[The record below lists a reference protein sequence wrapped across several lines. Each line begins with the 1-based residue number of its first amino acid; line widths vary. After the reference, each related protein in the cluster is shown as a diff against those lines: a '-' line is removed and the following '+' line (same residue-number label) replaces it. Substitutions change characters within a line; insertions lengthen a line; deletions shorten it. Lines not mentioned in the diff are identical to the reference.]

1 MKKYTFYSLCMIL
14 FLVSACK
21 KENAKKNTPNIIEEE
36 VTTPTPFLWEASNMY
51 FLLTDRFY
59 NGDPSNDLQFDR
71 SKKTGV
77 LRGFEGG
84 DIKGI
89 TAKIKEGYFNE
100 LGINALWFTPVVEQ
114 VHGAVD
120 EGTGITY
127 GYHGYWAK
135 DWTQLDPNFGT
146 MEDLKTLVDLAH
158 DHGIRVV
165 MDVVLNH
172 TGPVTDQDPFWGKE
186 WAREDPNCKFSTY
199 ENTTACSLVEN
210 LPDILTESTIEVD
223 LPQLLVEKWKSEER
237 YDQEIK
243 ELNAFFAENNY
254 KKTPRNYIIKWL
266 TDYIR
271 ELGIDAYRV
280 DTAKHVDEASWVVL
294 RAQAEKAFA
303 AYKKEHPDKVLDD
316 NDFFMLGEVYNY
328 SVDGGR
334 SFDFGDGTKVD
345 YFANGFDNL
354 INFQFK
360 YDAQGDYHTLF
371 TKYDSINSNSHKG
384 KSITNYATSHD
395 DGQPFD
401 ITREK
406 AKETGTKLLLTP
418 GISQIY
424 YGDESAR
431 NLIIEGTQGDATLRS
446 FMNWDDQKNS
456 PKTKEILEHWRKL
469 GQFRANHPAIGA
481 GKHTVL
487 SNNDPYYIFSR
498 RLTKDEYTDHVIIGL
513 NLPLGKKEFMV
524 DDAFA
529 KADYLIETYS
539 KQKVRVIDGKVSFT
553 SPFDIALLEMD
564 N

>member
-1 MKKYTFYSLCMIL
+1 MKKYTLYSLSMIL

-21 KENAKKNTPNIIEEE
+21 KESTEKNTPIITEAAIEI
-36 VTTPTPFLWEASNMY
+36 PTPFLWEASNMY
-51 FLLTDRFY
+51 FLLTDRFH
-59 NGDPSNDLQFDR
+59 NGDLSNDVHFDR
-71 SKKTGV
+71 SKETAV

-89 TAKIKEGYFNE
+89 TEKIKEGYFKK
-100 LGINALWFTPVVEQ
+100 LGINALWFTPVIEQ

-146 MEDLKTLVDLAH
+146 MEDLKTLVDVAH
-158 DHGIRVV
+158 NNGIRVV

-172 TGPVTDQDPFWGKE
+172 TGPVTDQDAFWGKE

-210 LPDILTESTIEVD
+210 LPDILTESTTEVE
-223 LPQLLVEKWKSEER
+223 LPKLLVEKWKSEER

-243 ELNAFFAENNY
+243 ELDAFFAENKY

-266 TDYIR
+266 TDYVR
-271 ELGIDAYRV
+271 ELGIDAFRV

-303 AYKKEHPDKVLDD
+303 TYKKAHPDKVLDD

-371 TKYDSINSNSHKG
+371 TKYDSINNTSHKG

-401 ITREK
+401 VTREK
-406 AKETGTKLLLTP
+406 AKETGTKLVLTP

-446 FMNWDDQKNS
+446 FMNWEDQKSS
-456 PKTKEILEHWRKL
+456 PETKEILEHWRKL

-487 SNNDPYYIFSR
+487 SNNNPYYIFSR
-498 RLTKDEYTDHVIIGL
+498 HLTKDKYTDHVIVGL
-513 NLPLGKKEFMV
+513 NLPLGKKEFAV

-539 KQKVRVIDGKVSFT
+539 KQKIRVIDGKVSFS
-553 SPFDIALLEMD
+553 SPFDIALLEMGK
-564 N
+564 

>member
-1 MKKYTFYSLCMIL
+1 MKNYTIYPLFVLL

-21 KENAKKNTPNIIEEE
+21 EGKTDKSTSDIVVEE
-36 VTTPTPFLWEASNMY
+36 VDIPIPFLWEASNMY
-51 FLLTDRFY
+51 FLLTDRFH
-59 NGDPSNDLQFDR
+59 NGDPSNDINFDR
-71 SKKTGV
+71 TKKTAV

-84 DIKGI
+84 DLKGI
-89 TAKIKEGYFNE
+89 KDKIEEGYFTE

-114 VHGAVD
+114 VHAAVD
-120 EGTGITY
+120 EGTGATY

-146 MEDLKTLVDLAH
+146 MEDLKEVVDIAH
-158 DHGIRVV
+158 AKGIRVV

-172 TGPVTDQDPFWGKE
+172 TGPVTDQDPFWGTD

-210 LPDILTESTIEVD
+210 LPDILTESTTEVE
-223 LPQLLVEKWKSEER
+223 LPELLVTKWKSEGR
-237 YDQEIK
+237 YEQETK
-243 ELNAFFAENNY
+243 ELDAFFTESNY

-266 TDYIR
+266 TDYVR

-294 RAQAEKAFA
+294 RTEADKAFA
-303 AYKKEHPDKVLDD
+303 SYKTAHPDNVLDD
-316 NDFFMLGEVYNY
+316 NKFFMFGEVYNY

-334 SFDFGDGTKVD
+334 AFDFGDGTKVD

-360 YDAQGDYHTLF
+360 YDAQGDYETLF
-371 TKYDSINSNSHKG
+371 AKYDSINNTSHKG
-384 KSITNYATSHD
+384 VSVTNYATSHD

-401 ITREK
+401 VNREH

-431 NLIIEGTQGDATLRS
+431 NLVIEGTQGDATLRS
-446 FMNWDDQKNS
+446 FMNWEDQKNS
-456 PKTKEILEHWRKL
+456 TETKEVLKHWSKL

-481 GKHTVL
+481 GKHTVI
-487 SNNDPYYIFSR
+487 SNKPYYIFSR
-498 RLTKDEYTDHVIIGL
+498 HLTKGKYTDHVMVGL
-513 NLPLGKKEFMV
+513 NLPFGKKEFSV

-539 KQKVRVIDGKVSFT
+539 KQKVRVIDGKVSFS
-553 SPFDIALLEMD
+553 SPFDIALLEMGK
-564 N
+564 